1 MTWKSLGLVRILS
14 ALLAVHVLS
23 ACPAPNPPPPAR
35 DTTPPTTR
43 AAPAGGS
50 FSAPVSVTLLCD
62 DGGGSGCAATYY
74 ATDGSE
80 PTTGSTR
87 YTAPIAVSATT
98 PLKFFSVDGAGNA
111 EAVKTEQYTFDTS
124 APTVSASPRG
134 GTYGSAQTVSLSCD
148 DAGGTGCA
156 AIRYTTDGSAPTV
169 SSPVYSAPL
178 VVGTNTALRF
188 FATDAA
194 GNASA
199 QVTETYVIDV
209 TGPATTA
216 TPAGGFFAADV
227 SVQLSCDDAN
237 GSGCAATYYTTN
249 GSSPTPASTL
259 YTGPVLLT
267 TTTTLKFFSVDAVGH
282 AGPVVTQEYTFD
294 RTAPT
299 TGASPAGGSYD
310 AVQNVTLSCDDGS
323 GSGCA
328 NTHYTVNGSQPTP
341 ASPVYSGPIR
351 VGQTTTLKFF
361 SVDQVGNAEPVK
373 TQVYTLSIDSSAP
386 QVSASPAGGAYATA
400 RSVTLSCDDGGGS
413 GCASIRY
420 TTNGSTPTTS
430 STQYTAPL
438 NISSNTTLK
447 FLAIDNAGNVSS
459 VVTETYVIDSSA
471 PQVSASPAGGSYA
484 TTQSVTLSCDDG
496 GGSGCASIRYTTD
509 GSTPTTSSTQYT
521 APLSISST
529 TTLKFL
535 AIDNVGNVSSVVTET
550 YVIDSSAMASAQIA
564 AVRGAADGSL
574 NLPIE
579 QALVTYLKPAVGTEP
594 AGFFLQAQQSGP
606 ALFVAVAP
614 SSLTPAPMVGDR
626 VSLVVTQKTTTSQ
639 MSWVTALSGF
649 TVNSQGHAVAPL
661 RADVSTLDVPGLLS
675 NHESE
680 LITITGTLTGT
691 FSASSTGYVQANMS
705 TAGVPSSSG
714 LALRLPTSLQDQ
726 LDVNKGC
733 DITANSPLWRVDA
746 LAQPSGWY
754 AEDISVLSCPA
765 PEVVAAAASSPTQ
778 LKVTFDR
785 FISPASVMANGSQFT
800 FNNGLTATAAS
811 VSGREVL
818 LTTTTQVGGQS
829 YTVTVATS
837 VRDTRGTAL
846 NASAAS
852 APFTGYS
859 QSAVLR
865 ITELAPNITPNG
877 RDLIELYAV
886 QGGSVDGFTVVQDAI
901 TRLVTLPNVQVATGD
916 IIVVHFNPDTASG
929 FDAPG
934 SETTSKS
941 QYPSAT
947 HASNYNN
954 AWDFHGG
961 SVGFNYSSR
970 VVRVK
975 DAQGNTQDGVAFART
990 SGTPPASYPEFLQ
1003 ALQAEGQWLPATC
1016 GGVPCTYTSTPTAL
1030 EVSAVWEGVSTDRTV
1045 TARRVSSTDT
1055 DHASDWGVGASSLGS
1070 PNP

>member
-1 MTWKSLGLVRILS
+1 
-14 ALLAVHVLS
+14 
-23 ACPAPNPPPPAR
+23 
-35 DTTPPTTR
+35 
-43 AAPAGGS
+43 
-50 FSAPVSVTLLCD
+50 VTLLCD

-447 FLAIDNAGNVSS
+447 FLAIDNA
-459 VVTETYVIDSSA
+459 
-471 PQVSASPAGGSYA
+471 
-484 TTQSVTLSCDDG
+484 
-496 GGSGCASIRYTTD
+496 
-509 GSTPTTSSTQYT
+509 
-521 APLSISST
+521 
-529 TTLKFL
+529 
-535 AIDNVGNVSSVVTET
+535 GNVSSVVTET